1 MSTDVDARRDL
12 RLAGCSSVP
21 LAGYLK
27 ALGVFR
33 LVAAQKDPQAAGR
46 WNEGRFV
53 LSSRL
58 DEDGLEHFLLEE
70 YRPSPI
76 VAPWN
81 GGSGFYPKD
90 NQAGIEAISGSAAP
104 RFATY
109 RVVVALCREILAEGA
124 FEVRPGG
131 EEKVTLLERLRAR
144 LPEAALPWLD
154 AAVVLTDGDPK
165 YPPLLGTGG
174 NDGRLDFTNNF
185 MQRLIELF
193 DPSNGGPRSRAASWL
208 RGALFGESIPELAAA
223 AIGQFAPGDAGGA
236 NASIGFEGGS
246 LINPWDFVLM
256 LEGAVLFA
264 AASTRRLE
272 AAGHGLLSYPFTVR
286 PVGAGSGST
295 ATQDEGD
302 ARAEIWLP
310 LWPRAVGIQELEAL
324 LAEGRATVGGRPA
337 RDGLDF
343 ARAVAAL
350 GVDRGI
356 GAFERYG
363 FLMRAGRAYLAT
375 PLGRMR
381 VRRQPNVML
390 VEELEKNRYL
400 DRLRSYA
407 RRDEAPGSVRRLV
420 RSLETGLFELA
431 RHGGALRLQ
440 EVLAVLGDLQRVVGR
455 SPAARAV
462 VPPVPFLSERWAEA
476 ADDFTDEYRIAAA
489 LAGLY
494 APGMPMRVH
503 LAPLTPGDRPRHWD
517 PESRLTVWSEGDLLA
532 NLAHVLERRLL
543 EADRREL
550 RSKPF
555 AGWPRA
561 DLAAVGAF
569 LSGATDDRRIGRLL
583 GGLAFVHLPSKLP
596 LRIQR
601 SEPIPGAFA
610 VLKPLFV
617 DESELADARFLPAGA
632 RLPLTTDLVANLATG
647 TGGGLAFALS
657 QAWRRLRIAGAIL
670 PRYPSKAPAPVG
682 LSPRR
687 LAAALMVPLRKTEL
701 GNLAEAIGERQPLPG
716 QAAREA

>member
-476 ADDFTDEYRIAAA
+476 ADNFTDEYRIAAA

-543 EADRREL
+543 EADRREAA
-550 RSKPF
+550 RSPSPAGRERTSPPSGRF
-555 AGWPRA
+555 SPARPTIAASAGSSEGWPSCTCRRSCPSESSGRSRSREPSRCSSRSSSTRA
-561 DLAAVGAF
+561 SWRTLASSPPERG
-569 LSGATDDRRIGRLL
+569 
-583 GGLAFVHLPSKLP
+583 
-596 LRIQR
+596 
-601 SEPIPGAFA
+601 
-610 VLKPLFV
+610 
-617 DESELADARFLPAGA
+617 
-632 RLPLTTDLVANLATG
+632 
-647 TGGGLAFALS
+647 
-657 QAWRRLRIAGAIL
+657 
-670 PRYPSKAPAPVG
+670 YPS
-682 LSPRR
+682 PRTSSR
-687 LAAALMVPLRKTEL
+687 TSR
-701 GNLAEAIGERQPLPG
+701 R
-716 QAAREA
+716 AREAGSPSRCPRPGVDCGSRVPFCLGIPRKHRRPSASRHAASPQRSWFL